1 MSSLERVVHVRRSL
15 LRLRR
20 VVWFGLHARDDDVS
34 LLGLSP
40 RPALSN
46 HHVHLGRHIHAFLPD
61 ALNRTIK
68 RSRRALHCLRS
79 PFRGDSLPH
88 PILGRLLR
96 GQESMELRALW
107 RTLDAKTSGL
117 PWCSGAHCG
126 GRRVYL
132 PSDARGR
139 VGAER
144 AGCDKGDDASVE
156 GWPPDVAAVGDVEC
170 GRRVFGAG

>member
-1 MSSLERVVHVRRSL
+1 MGEGVVTLNLVRL
-15 LRLRR
+15 GR
-20 VVWFGLHARDDDVS
+20 VVWFGLTARADEIS
-34 LLGLSP
+34 LFGNVTSS
-40 RPALSN
+40 SN
-46 HHVHLGRHIHAFLPD
+46 HHVHLGRHIHAFPPD

-79 PFRGDSLPH
+79 PFCGHSLPH

-96 GQESMELRALW
+96 GQESMELRALR
-107 RTLDAKTSGL
+107 RTPDAKTGGL
-117 PWCSGAHCG
+117 PWCGGAHCG
-126 GRRVYL
+126 GRRMYL

-139 VGAER
+139 VGAEW